1 MANTYASE
9 VTGLGTTPLGNAE
22 GAVQGGRIR
31 RFRATVEL
39 SEQASGDTV
48 TLAKVPAGYA
58 FSYGVLT
65 TSTSLS
71 TSTIAVGVEGE
82 AAKYKAAATF
92 TSTDTPTTFGKA
104 AAIAGDPLTDGE
116 DVLLTVG
123 SAALPSS
130 GTLVVDLFYSAP

>member
-31 RFRATVEL
+31 RFRASITL
-39 SEQASGDTV
+39 AGQADGDTV

-58 FSYGVLT
+58 FAYGVMT
-65 TSTSLS
+65 ASDSLGS
-71 TSTIAVGVEGE
+71 SEVAVGVDGTP
-82 AAKYKAAATF
+82 AKYRASAVF
-92 TSTDTPTTFGKA
+92 TDTDTPTMFGGA
-104 AAIAGDPLTDGE
+104 AAIAGDPLTDAE
-116 DVLLTVG
+116 DVILTVDA
-123 SAALPSS
+123 AALPSS

>member
-39 SEQASGDTV
+39 ASQANGDTV

-58 FSYGVLT
+58 FSYGVIT
-65 TSTSLS
+65 TSATLGSA
-71 TSTIAVGVEGE
+71 TVAVGVDGT

-92 TSTDTPTTFGKA
+92 TNTDTPTLFGKA
-104 AAIAGDPLTDGE
+104 TAIADDPLTDGE

-123 SAALPSS
+123 TAALPGS
-130 GTLVVDLFYSAP
+130 GTLVVDLFYSAA